1 MQFDSGKPLGMGL
14 DTNPLWGADCMEGG
28 YAVVVARLNEAEN
41 GEPGVAQKSG
51 LVNAGDFVV
60 AVNGASTVNLGY
72 DEVIIRTTIER
83 DKLASNSCH
92 ERTIHTNSL

>member
-1 MQFDSGKPLGMGL
+1 
-14 DTNPLWGADCMEGG
+14 MEGG

-60 AVNGASTVNLGY
+60 AVNGASTVYLGY
-72 DEVIIRTTIER
+72 DEVIALLKSSNADDNGHLTIDFAKLDKSPEAERSASAAESVVLTTIR
-83 DKLASNSCH
+83 P
-92 ERTIHTNSL
+92 

>member
-1 MQFDSGKPLGMGL
+1 
-14 DTNPLWGADCMEGG
+14 MEGG

-72 DEVIIRTTIER
+72 DEVIALLKSSNADDNGHLTIDFAKLDKSPEAERSASAAELVVLTTIR
-83 DKLASNSCH
+83 P
-92 ERTIHTNSL
+92 